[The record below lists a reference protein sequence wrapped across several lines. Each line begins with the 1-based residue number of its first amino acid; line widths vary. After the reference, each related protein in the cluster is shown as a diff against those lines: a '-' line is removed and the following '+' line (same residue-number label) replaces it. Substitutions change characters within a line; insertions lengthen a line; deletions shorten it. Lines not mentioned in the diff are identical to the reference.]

1 MTEVALG
8 DYFNLKENPQ
18 KLKENTRRHM
28 ITLIE
33 SLIAEKNYKED
44 TLYLAVSL
52 ADRYLVNLCLNQ
64 KPSPCMILL
73 AISATLLAAKLE

>member
-1 MTEVALG
+1 MTELALG
-8 DYFNLKENPQ
+8 DYFNLKENPL

-28 ITLIE
+28 VTLIE

-52 ADRYLVNLCLNQ
+52 ADRYLVNLSLTQ
-64 KPSPCMILL
+64 KSSPCMILL
-73 AISATLLAAKLE
+73 SISATLLAAKLE